1 MFVKVKS
8 ISTANQLLHYYREKM
23 ILFTFFFL
31 PKYLS
36 YDILIPRVYYLLCL
50 LRIIKV
56 IGNELISCNF
66 KQDCF

>member
-31 PKYLS
+31 PKFLS
-36 YDILIPRVYYLLCL
+36 YDIPRVYYLLCL
-50 LRIIKV
+50 LRIIMD